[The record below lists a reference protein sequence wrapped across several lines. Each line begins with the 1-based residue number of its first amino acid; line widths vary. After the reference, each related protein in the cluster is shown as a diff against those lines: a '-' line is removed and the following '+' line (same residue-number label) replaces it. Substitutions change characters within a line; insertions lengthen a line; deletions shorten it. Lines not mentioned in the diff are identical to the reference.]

1 MDRNRF
7 RFEATEEFLPLAILA
22 MSSLAVSLK
31 QYYEYPE
38 QLVQIREMFRKSL
51 DILKYGSY
59 KKDYKEEDQK
69 VRGDRNE

>member
-1 MDRNRF
+1 M
-7 RFEATEEFLPLAILA
+7 AILA

>member
-1 MDRNRF
+1 M
-7 RFEATEEFLPLAILA
+7 AILA

-38 QLVQIREMFRKSL
+38 QLVQIREIFRKSL

>member
-1 MDRNRF
+1 M
-7 RFEATEEFLPLAILA
+7 AILA

-38 QLVQIREMFRKSL
+38 QLVQIREIFKKSL